1 MKILFICTGNTC
13 RSPMAEGIFKSIVN
27 NNKDFICQ
35 SAGLYCVD
43 GSPAT
48 AEAIEVCKEINI
60 DISDHKS
67 SSFNNLEDIESFD
80 YFVVMTNEHA
90 NALKSIGIE
99 QDKIKVLGNGIPDPY
114 CMGIETYRKT
124 RDCIKSSL
132 EEFFSDFIPKD

>member
-13 RSPMAEGIFKSIVN
+13 RSPMAEGIFKFMT

-35 SAGLYCVD
+35 SAGLYCIN

-48 AEAIEVCKEINI
+48 PEAIEVCKEIGI
-60 DISDHKS
+60 DISEHKS
-67 SSFNNLEDIESFD
+67 KSLNNIKDISSFD
-80 YFVVMTNEHA
+80 YFIVMTNEHA
-90 NALKSIGIE
+90 SALKAIGIE
-99 QDKIKVLGNGIPDPY
+99 QSKIKVLGNGIPDPY

-132 EEFFSDFIPKD
+132 EKLFAELMS